1 MLKNMR
7 ANTKTHRETQPWRV
21 RLVRLVPTEGRSTSS
36 RRALELGLGG
46 GGNGGCGDGVRVGG
60 DGVGGGGCGGGVGG
74 GVVSGGHGVG
84 GGVVVV
90 GGGGVGGGV
99 GGSGDGVGGG
109 GTSAAAAAAWAAA
122 ASAASAAAWAAAASA
137 AAAATAW
144 ATVAW
149 AVVAPRAYTYEID
162 ERPCLCTWR
171 TVAGAARASPAARA
185 RRWARVSTLAAAAAL
200 GGRSGAV
207 AVGWVGR
214 PSRTPASPTPRTHRA
229 WRHACPAAA
238 AASPVVAPRP
248 GTTAAAVE
256 AGSGALRPPRLLAEV
271 GPRSSRRPNSNSV
284 STFARRALPARARRG
299 RSEQGI
305 MRGVEMRGGVR
316 GSRAYGA
323 REGGG
328 GSMAGAHP
336 NPRDDVL
343 CGRREPSRGGP
354 AGASPR
360 GVEHRP
366 LTAVLPTGW
375 PSQRV
380 VTTP

>member
-1 MLKNMR
+1 MLLHAKDR
-7 ANTKTHRETQPWRV
+7 RGRREGIACGVGTQGGACVNAGDGGGAW
-21 RLVRLVPTEGRSTSS
+21 
-36 RRALELGLGG
+36 RALGG
-46 GGNGGCGDGVRVGG
+46 
-60 DGVGGGGCGGGVGG
+60 
-74 GVVSGGHGVG
+74 
-84 GGVVVV
+84 
-90 GGGGVGGGV
+90 GGGGVGGKA
-99 GGSGDGVGGG
+99 SR
-109 GTSAAAAAAWAAA
+109 TPPSPTRRTRRARRPARSAAAAAGPIV
-122 ASAASAAAWAAAASA
+122 
-137 AAAATAW
+137 AT
-144 ATVAW
+144 
-149 AVVAPRAYTYEID
+149 
-162 ERPCLCTWR
+162 
-171 TVAGAARASPAARA
+171 
-185 RRWARVSTLAAAAAL
+185 
-200 GGRSGAV
+200 
-207 AVGWVGR
+207 
-214 PSRTPASPTPRTHRA
+214 
-229 WRHACPAAA
+229 
-238 AASPVVAPRP
+238 RP

-305 MRGVEMRGGVR
+305 MRGVEMRGGGR

-336 NPRDDVL
+336 NPRDYVL